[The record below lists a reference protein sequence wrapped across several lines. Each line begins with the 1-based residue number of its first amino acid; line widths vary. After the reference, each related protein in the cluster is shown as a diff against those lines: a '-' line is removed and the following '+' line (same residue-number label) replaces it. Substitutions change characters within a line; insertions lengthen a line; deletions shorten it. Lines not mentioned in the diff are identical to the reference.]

1 MPPKSTPTILL
12 VDDEEDLRLMLE
24 DVLKVRFEVRTAVDG
39 LHALEQIA
47 AYPEIELVITDLRM
61 PRMDGIELAAELR
74 SRFPELGIIF
84 ITAHGTIAT
93 AVEALQSGIYDYI
106 TKPLPADFQEIYA
119 KCDRYFQMAR
129 LRRQQEDLQ
138 EAVRDSERQFR
149 DLYENAPIAYT
160 SIGSDG
166 CVERANQRAVELFG
180 YDRDGLIG
188 LPAEDLYAD
197 SSGDVA
203 GEIFARCTAGEEVQG
218 AELEVRRGDGRSV
231 WVSLTAQPVCDGAGT
246 VVGSRTMAIDINAR
260 KRAEQNLADEVQ
272 AKYNYEEITG
282 DSDSLRNVL
291 EQVELVAPTDASAL
305 ILGETGTGKEL
316 ICRAIHHLSN
326 RADASLVKLNCA
338 AIPSGLIESELFGHE
353 KGAFTG
359 AITQKQGRF
368 ESAHGGTLFL
378 DEIGDIPLETQ
389 PKLLRLLQE
398 QEFERV
404 GGTRTIKVDV
414 RVIAATHRNL
424 EAMVQDGEFRQDLF
438 YRLNV
443 FPLLLP
449 PLRDRPQDIPPLA
462 SLFVNRVCGRW
473 GRPPCAITGDAM
485 HHLLRYHWPG
495 NVRELE
501 NLIER
506 AVILCGGKTIEKD
519 HVQVQVE
526 AVPPDVDSGAIRE
539 LREVEADHIRA
550 ALRASGG
557 RVSGKGGAAELL
569 GLKPTTLEARMK
581 KLSIVRDGI

>member
-1 MPPKSTPTILL
+1 M
-12 VDDEEDLRLMLE
+12 
-24 DVLKVRFEVRTAVDG
+24 
-39 LHALEQIA
+39 
-47 AYPEIELVITDLRM
+47 
-61 PRMDGIELAAELR
+61 
-74 SRFPELGIIF
+74 
-84 ITAHGTIAT
+84 
-93 AVEALQSGIYDYI
+93 
-106 TKPLPADFQEIYA
+106 
-119 KCDRYFQMAR
+119 
-129 LRRQQEDLQ
+129 RQ
-138 EAVRDSERQFR
+138 SERQFR

-166 CVERANQRAVELFG
+166 CVERANQRAHDLFG
-180 YDRDGLIG
+180 YDRSRLIG
-188 LPAEDLYAD
+188 LRAEEVYAD
-197 SSGDVA
+197 PSGKAA
-203 GEIFARCTAGEEVQG
+203 GDIFARCQAGEEIQG
-218 AELEVRRGDGRSV
+218 AELEVRRCDGRSV
-231 WVSLTAQPVCDGAGT
+231 WISLTVQPVCDSDGA
-246 VVGSRTMAIDINAR
+246 VVGNRTMAIDINAR
-260 KRAEQNLADEVQ
+260 KRAEQSLADEVQ

-282 DSDSLRNVL
+282 KSDSLKNVL
-291 EQVELVAPTDASAL
+291 DQVELVAPTDASAL

-316 ICRAIHHLSN
+316 ICRAIHHLSS
-326 RADASLVKLNCA
+326 RADAPLVKLNCA

-368 ESAHGGTLFL
+368 ELAHAGTLFL

-424 EAMVQDGEFRQDLF
+424 EAMVQEGEFREDLF

-443 FPLLLP
+443 FPLQLP

-462 SLFVNRVCGRW
+462 SLFINRVCGRW
-473 GRPPCAITGDAM
+473 GRPPCGISTDALD
-485 HHLLRYHWPG
+485 HLLRYHWPG

-506 AVILCGGKTIEKD
+506 AVILCGGQTIETN

-526 AVPPDVDSGAIRE
+526 TPPSVDSKVAAANAGGIRM
-539 LREVEADHIRA
+539 LKDVEADHIRA
-550 ALRASGG
+550 ALRAAGG

-581 KLSIVRDGI
+581 KLSIVRDRAQTGARR